1 MNKSKFSNG
10 FETVLAST
18 FVPGRTVVTLKT
30 GVLPTKPFVYKS
42 ASWK

>member
-18 FVPGRTVVTLKT
+18 LVPGRTVVTLKA
-30 GVLPTKPFVYKS
+30 GVLPTKLFVYQS
-42 ASWK
+42 ASL

>member
-18 FVPGRTVVTLKT
+18 LGPGRTVVTLKA
-30 GVLPTKPFVYKS
+30 GALPTKIFVYQS
-42 ASWK
+42 ASL